1 MKNFV
6 AEISG
11 PDITAIFD
19 WDTFIVLLKNM
30 LFVTS
35 QRRLKNIDI

>member
-19 WDTFIVLLKNM
+19 LDTFIEYA
-30 LFVTS
+30 
-35 QRRLKNIDI
+35 ICD